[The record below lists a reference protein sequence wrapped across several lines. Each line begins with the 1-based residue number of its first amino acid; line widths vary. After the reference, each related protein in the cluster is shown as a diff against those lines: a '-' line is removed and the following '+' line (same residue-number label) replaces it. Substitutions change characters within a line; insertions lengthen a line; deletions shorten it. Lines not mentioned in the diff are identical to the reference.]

1 MDNAHIAFMKRAITL
16 AENGKGRTS
25 PNPYVGAVIVNE
37 GKIVGEGFHQ
47 KAGEPHAEIH
57 ALRAAQEKA
66 KGATLYVNLEPCCH
80 SGRTPPCTDAILNAE
95 IATVYIAHEDP
106 NPKVA
111 GKGIKILEK
120 SGVETNVGYCGELK
134 RTAEKLNEIYIKYI
148 RTGHPFVILKT
159 AMSLDGKIAT
169 ATGESQWIT
178 SPESRHFVHKIRD
191 EVDAILVGI
200 GTVISDDPALTT
212 RLTDK
217 EGKDATRIIL
227 DSHGRTPTDAKVINS
242 ESEADVIIAVTPNAP
257 NKNIAALK
265 EAGAEVLVIPEKDGQ
280 VCFKSLMT
288 LLGDRGITSVLVEGG
303 GKVNASALASGV
315 VDKLMCFIAP
325 KLIGGKDAR
334 GVFDGEGIKHLTEA
348 PELEQLTVTQLERDL
363 LIEGYLT
370 NNVYRNH

>member
-1 MDNAHIAFMKRAITL
+1 MKRAITL
-16 AENGKGRTS
+16 AEYGRGRTS

-47 KAGEPHAEIH
+47 KAGEPHAEIN
-57 ALRAAQEKA
+57 ALHAAQEKA

-95 IATVYIAHEDP
+95 IAKVYIAHEDP

-120 SGVETNVGYCGELK
+120 SGVETNVGYCDKLK
-134 RTAEKLNEIYIKYI
+134 KAAEKLNEIYIKYI
-148 RTGHPFVILKT
+148 RTGHPFAILKT

-178 SPESRHFVHKIRD
+178 SPESRHYVHKIRD

-200 GTVISDDPALTT
+200 GTVISDNPALTT
-212 RLTDK
+212 RLTHK
-217 EGKDATRIIL
+217 QGKDATRIIL
-227 DSHGRTPTDAKVINS
+227 DSHGRTPTEARVINS
-242 ESEADVIIAVTPNAP
+242 ESEADVIIAVTPNASK
-257 NKNIAALK
+257 KNIADLK
-265 EAGAEVLVIPEKDGQ
+265 KAGAEVIVIPEKDGQ

-288 LLGDRGITSVLVEGG
+288 LLGNRSITSVLVEGG
-303 GKVNASALASGV
+303 GKVNASALTSGV

-325 KLIGGKDAR
+325 KLIGGKDAHS
-334 GVFDGEGIKHLTEA
+334 VFDGEGIKNLTEA
-348 PELEQLTVTQLERDL
+348 PELEQLTVTKLKRDL